1 MIRYWLAAALL
12 YLALVS
18 LFFRVELR
26 RTALSPNGERTREV
40 QQVDR

>member
-12 YLALVS
+12 YFALVS
-18 LFFRVELR
+18 LFFMGGA
-26 RTALSPNGERTREV
+26 TSKSSSPNGERTQEV